1 MSYTPPDFADDVQ
14 RLLQAEGYEAHQL
27 ADDDARSEGGNAG
40 FYFTLT
46 RPGWAGI
53 ETGPTRD
60 TEAEAWL
67 SALEHRLATST
78 LDLHPVHDAQ
88 APLPQQPAVG
98 ELDITLHYSGRAL
111 SDLIE
116 TAADNPY
123 GSIRY
128 WCDIVKCESRP
139 ANGSADDDTAE
150 RFWLAI
156 EADVQDGPVSCDHP
170 EIEAQEIGRFTCDHD
185 MLRAGIRRLLAPGAD
200 VSPAIRNDIALLGI
214 DSEHAPDAGTADA
227 VVQFAVFGELVFG

>member
-1 MSYTPPDFADDVQ
+1 MSYSTPDFADDVQ
-14 RLLQAEGYEAHQL
+14 AALAAEGYQVHEL
-27 ADDDARSEGGNAG
+27 ADDEARSEGGNAG

-46 RPGWAGI
+46 RPGWSGI
-53 ETGPTRD
+53 ESGLTRG

-88 APLPQQPAVG
+88 PAA
-98 ELDITLHYSGRAL
+98 EPAIALHYSGRAL

-116 TAADNPY
+116 TAADNPH
-123 GSIRY
+123 GAIRY
-128 WCDIVKCESRP
+128 WCDIVRCESRP

-150 RFWLAI
+150 RFWLSI

-170 EIEAQEIGRFTCDHD
+170 EIAAQEIGRFTLDHD

-200 VSPAIRNDIALLGI
+200 VSSAIRNDILLAGI